1 MVNILT
7 VHVSVHPAP
16 SGILLDSRH
25 DMKLTL
31 TYSLCKR

>member
-7 VHVSVHPAP
+7 VDVSVHPVP

-25 DMKLTL
+25 DMKLKL
-31 TYSLCKR
+31 TCL